1 MKMKG
6 SLWVLVLG
14 GEAVGGEVWVC
25 VCWGGGELIHQWG
38 GHERQGGEGDGGCG
52 ERAVAEGGQGGEGGG
67 QRGSQ
72 KWRRGNGWLSWGR
85 GRRGGRRDCMGKD

>member
-1 MKMKG
+1 MRFGCVCVGGGG
-6 SLWVLVLG
+6 SSSTS
-14 GEAVGGEVWVC
+14 GEATNGKEAKVMADVERG
-25 VCWGGGELIHQWG
+25 QWQ
-38 GHERQGGEGDGGCG
+38 R
-52 ERAVAEGGQGGEGGG
+52 GGQGGEGGG